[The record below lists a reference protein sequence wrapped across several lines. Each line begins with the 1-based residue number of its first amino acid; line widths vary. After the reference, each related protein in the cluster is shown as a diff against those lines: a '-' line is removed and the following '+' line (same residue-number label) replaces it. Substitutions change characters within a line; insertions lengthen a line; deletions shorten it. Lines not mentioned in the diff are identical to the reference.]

1 MWHRIPVLI
10 HVHSPHARHYVTNL
24 RKNLAAALD
33 GVNDDHELMIITRE
47 GGKPSAVLMSLED
60 FASWQETNY
69 LLRNPANAARL
80 LESIAE
86 LEAGKGVE
94 RTLIE

>member
-1 MWHRIPVLI
+1 MRAT
-10 HVHSPHARHYVTNL
+10 SATNL
-24 RKNLAAALD
+24 RKNLSAALD
-33 GVNDDHELMIITRE
+33 GVNDDHEPMIITRE

-69 LLRNPANAARL
+69 LLSNPANAARL
-80 LESIAE
+80 LEGIAE

-94 RTLIE
+94 RALIE

>member
-1 MWHRIPVLI
+1 MRTTSL
-10 HVHSPHARHYVTNL
+10 TNL
-24 RKNLAAALD
+24 RKNLAAAID
-33 GVNDDHELMIITRE
+33 GVNDDHEPMIITRE

-69 LLRNPANAARL
+69 LLSNPANAARL
-80 LESIAE
+80 LASIAE